1 MASYTL
7 YYFPFSLFSIMVR
20 YAIALGAESGDKEM
34 VIDQKIVNLHKD
46 EHLSEW
52 YLTEINAKGQVRLIV
67 TFSVL

>member
-1 MASYTL
+1 
-7 YYFPFSLFSIMVR
+7 MVR
-20 YAIALGAESGDKEM
+20 YAIALGDKSDGKEM

-67 TFSVL
+67 TSSVL